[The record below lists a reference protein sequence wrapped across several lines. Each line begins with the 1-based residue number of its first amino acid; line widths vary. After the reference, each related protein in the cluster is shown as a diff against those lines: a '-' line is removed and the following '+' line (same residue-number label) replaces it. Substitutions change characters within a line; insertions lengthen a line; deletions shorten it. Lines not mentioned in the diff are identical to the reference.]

1 MKNMETAPNPTKSLS
16 EFVFLPSDLTGL
28 VESHSIPSGTFEQ
41 ALYDAVRK
49 RIDAPIE
56 QGGFGGNQSFG
67 LKYSDKR
74 QFTGST
80 PFLQLLVD
88 ETLEPYHAGTALL
101 SDLQNPRVLQAVKG
115 QHYVDSQELVLRG
128 THKGYEKNI
137 PIFRELAEHV
147 GDLSVPVRI
156 SGLRVIAWPEDETGY
171 KLKLF
176 PTADFRVTKDDRLD
190 AKWNQYKFTKTDSDG
205 MPSDLTKDG
214 KGRTWFTNDQ
224 RLSGLYLHRDLY
236 FSSNYENLAN
246 SNEYGRVVVVSR
258 GASASDFQRIL
269 DNQARNELLGRL
281 GEVREYVQRLEGVLA
296 ERR

>member
-1 MKNMETAPNPTKSLS
+1 METGPKTREIDISQ
-16 EFVFLPSDLTGL
+16 FVFLPSCLTNL
-28 VESHSIPSGTFEQ
+28 VESHSIPSGSFEQ

-214 KGRTWFTNDQ
+214 PGRTWFTSDERIS
-224 RLSGLYLHRDLY
+224 RLCLLGDLGLYSYWDRLDD
-236 FSSNYENLAN
+236 SGS
-246 SNEYGRVVVVSR
+246 YGRVVVV
-258 GASASDFQRIL
+258 GAASDFS
-269 DNQARNELLGRL
+269 A
-281 GEVREYVQRLEGVLA
+281 
-296 ERR
+296 